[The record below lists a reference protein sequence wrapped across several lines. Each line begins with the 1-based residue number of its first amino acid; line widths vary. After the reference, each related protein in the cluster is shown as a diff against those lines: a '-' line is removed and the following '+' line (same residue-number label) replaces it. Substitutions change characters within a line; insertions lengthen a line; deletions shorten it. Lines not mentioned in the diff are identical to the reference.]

1 MIATRAGSESSS
13 EKSKVQLRLSK
24 TKSRFLNLQD
34 SSALPELQEVEED
47 PLELGEQQEL
57 LAVQRDLLL

>member
-13 EKSKVQLRLSK
+13 EKSKVRLWFSK

-47 PLELGEQQEL
+47 LLELGELQEL
-57 LAVQRDLLL
+57 LAAQRDLLL

>member
-34 SSALPELQEVEED
+34 SSALLELQEVEED

-57 LAVQRDLLL
+57 LVVQRDLLL